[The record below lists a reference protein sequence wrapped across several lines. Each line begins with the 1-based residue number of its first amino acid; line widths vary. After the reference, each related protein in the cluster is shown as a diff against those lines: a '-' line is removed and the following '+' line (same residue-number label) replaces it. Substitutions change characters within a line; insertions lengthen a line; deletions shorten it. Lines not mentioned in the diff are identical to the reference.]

1 MTRPALRSLTL
12 FLVLATLLSSAGAGL
27 FLVVFGGPAAEAVPE
42 LHTTE
47 SLARD
52 EAAGEEGYQVTMSP
66 MGTVR
71 FARPPRRVVTEDAN
85 YNDMLVA
92 AGVGERLITTSYRKN
107 FYDGF
112 YAQIPGL
119 APGGGIDLDEISYL
133 RGTPG
138 MEFDKELLYRLQADV
153 HHIDPL
159 QLAMRRSWSKAD
171 VEEIARNVG
180 PFFANRYSR
189 ENIYPGEEP
198 YAFYSVWGLAEKVA
212 EVYRRGDLIRR
223 LRRLGEAL
231 EARIRAKLPPLEE
244 RPRVGLIYYGRSR
257 ITPYS
262 LGHGGFSQAHYVAV
276 GARDAFEGHD
286 LSTYGEGGGTGTA
299 LDLEGLLSIDPEV
312 LIMPFAIYGVP
323 GSGQGA
329 RAGYEALAK
338 LSEDPL
344 GKRLTAIQRGQVYP
358 GGTPLQGPIFYLFQ
372 VEMAAKQIYPH
383 IFGRYR
389 DDQAYPP
396 AERLFERE
404 AVGEILGS
412 VRGS

>member
-1 MTRPALRSLTL
+1 MARSALRSLKL
-12 FLVLATLLSSAGAGL
+12 FVVLAALLGSASAGL
-27 FLVVFGGPAAEAVPE
+27 FLTLFGGASNEKAPK
-42 LHTTE
+42 LRTTE
-47 SLARD
+47 SLESER
-52 EAAGEEGYQVTMSP
+52 AAEQAGYEVTMSP

-71 FARPPRRVVTEDAN
+71 FARPPRRVVTQDAN

-92 AGVGERLITTSYRKN
+92 AGVGERLITTGYPNN
-107 FYDGF
+107 FFEGF

-119 APGGGIDLDEISYL
+119 APGGGIDREQISYL
-133 RGTPG
+133 SGTPG
-138 MEFDKELLYRLQADV
+138 MQFDKELLYRLKADV
-153 HHIDPL
+153 HHIDPI
-159 QLAMRRSWSKAD
+159 QLAMRRGWSKAD
-171 VEEIARNVG
+171 IDEITRNVG

-189 ENIYPGEEP
+189 ENIYPGQEP
-198 YAFYSVWGLAEKVA
+198 YEFYSVWGLGEKVA
-212 EVYRRGDLIRR
+212 EVYRRGDYVRR
-223 LRRLGEAL
+223 LHAIGDAL

-312 LIMPFAIYGVP
+312 LIMPFAIYGAP
-323 GSGQGA
+323 GSGKGA
-329 RAGYEALAK
+329 RAGYEALLK
-338 LSEDPL
+338 LRDDPL
-344 GKRLTAIQRGQVYP
+344 GKRLKAIQRDQVYP
-358 GGTPLQGPIFYLFQ
+358 GGTPLQGPLFYLFQ

-396 AERLFERE
+396 AECLFERE
-404 AVGEILGS
+404 AVAQILREAHG
-412 VRGS
+412 R